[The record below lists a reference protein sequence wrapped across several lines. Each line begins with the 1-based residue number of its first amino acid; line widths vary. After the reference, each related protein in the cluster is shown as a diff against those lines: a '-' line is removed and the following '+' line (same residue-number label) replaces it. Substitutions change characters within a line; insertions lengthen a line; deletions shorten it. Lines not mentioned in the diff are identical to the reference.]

1 MSDKLISQFDEGIPG
16 DNDLILFEQ
25 SSSPGSYKFAR
36 KSNVGTGGGGG
47 GDVTA
52 PIIVSRRVENAT
64 PNRIDLLYNE
74 VLNSGSAPA
83 TSAFTPSGGKTVT
96 GVAIVGSTVQV
107 TVNTPYSAGDT
118 ITIGYTVPGSNQIK
132 DVAGNQAAAFTAAA
146 VTNAIVA
153 GSGFVDITSWTSL
166 TDTTVT
172 GNDLVAG
179 TIGTAKA
186 VSTKY
191 LPANTEGKVRYTLTM
206 VGSKGGILALSE
218 GTAAEDYT
226 QVDYGI
232 YVDASIIGTTAPESP
247 TTASGITAV
256 NGYILEIERRIVGAN
271 YTIIFRYSTDAGAT
285 FTTIRSSATYN
296 SNALYVKFVSPFNVA
311 ARCDD
316 IQGFNTI

>member
-1 MSDKLISQFDEGIPG
+1 MSRSIDKP
-16 DNDLILFEQ
+16 
-25 SSSPGSYKFAR
+25 
-36 KSNVGTGGGGG
+36 VGTITSTKEMLMFNPTTGQMERFTFAALTTYMGGGGV
-47 GDVTA
+47 DVTS
-52 PIIVSRRVENAT
+52 PTVVSRRVENAT

-74 VLNSGSAPA
+74 ALNSGSAPA
-83 TSAFTPSGGKTVT
+83 TSAFTVSGGKTVT
-96 GVAIVGSTVQV
+96 GVAIVGSTVRV

-153 GSGFVDITSWTSL
+153 GGGFVDITSWTSL

-186 VSTKY
+186 VSTNY

-226 QVDYGI
+226 QIKYGI
-232 YVDASIIGTTAPESP
+232 YVDASIIGTNSPEFP
-247 TTASGITAV
+247 TGASGITAV
-256 NGYILEIERRIVGAN
+256 NGYILEIERRIIGAN
-271 YTIIFRYSTDAGAT
+271 YTMIFRYSTDSGAT
-285 FTTIRSSATYN
+285 FTTIRSSTTYN
-296 SNALYVKFVSPFNVA
+296 SAALYVKFVSPFNTAV
-311 ARCDD
+311 RCDD
-316 IQGFNTI
+316 IQGLNVV